1 MYLVATEVLAD
12 LEELQILPR
21 LFRNAPPESSNV
33 SIPPEVSEKVGISAG
48 LGGDFVVDEA
58 GDRGPF
64 AGRRCGGVDVAVSA
78 ARLPEHLLLL

>member
-1 MYLVATEVLAD
+1 MYVVATEVLAD

-48 LGGDFVVDEA
+48 
-58 GDRGPF
+58 
-64 AGRRCGGVDVAVSA
+64 
-78 ARLPEHLLLL
+78 